1 MIVPSFLLQR
11 LGCFSDTGFFYA
23 LHDPNDKWHAP
34 CVALLS
40 QVQRH
45 GYILVTTNLVIAET
59 HALLLHRKGRAI
71 ALAWLDNIEHIAQI
85 ERATKADEIR
95 AKEILRQYLD
105 QDFTFTDA
113 ISFAVIERLGL
124 RVALSVDRHFEAF
137 KGNFVTLPLSGTNLP

>member
-1 MIVPSFLLQR
+1 MKIMPPLLSR

-23 LHDPNDKWHAP
+23 LRAENDRWHDACKILFDQ
-34 CVALLS
+34 V
-40 QVQRH
+40 VQR
-45 GYILVTTNLVIAET
+45 GYILVTTNFVVAET
-59 HALLLHRKGRAI
+59 HALMTNRIGRHI
-71 ALAWLDNIEHIAQI
+71 ALEWLESVEDWVWV
-85 ERATKADEIR
+85 ERATEADEIR